1 MIGLPMRRLIGR
13 FAIAP
18 FAVVGLAAVVGVGG
32 CAFGTAY
39 EGRRV
44 VEIDLADASP
54 CLQNCAST
62 FQECVPPV
70 KTVRGLGLTPSALS
84 RDFGT
89 RKQKVRLCRREHESC
104 NVNCNLTDARTI
116 AVAKD
121 YR

>member
-1 MIGLPMRRLIGR
+1 MSGLSMRRLLRR

-18 FAVVGLAAVVGVGG
+18 VVVVGLAAAIGTGG
-32 CAFGTAY
+32 FASTAY

-54 CLQNCAST
+54 CLQSCAST

-89 RKQKVRLCRREHESC
+89 RKHKVRLCRREHESC
-104 NVNCNLTDARTI
+104 SVNCNLTDARTI
-116 AVAKD
+116 AVAED
-121 YR
+121 FR